1 MFLIFS
7 QSKNSGPLYKKNLFI
22 YSLKKQKFKYVP
34 QKIYFIYIYIYIYIF
49 TKTNIL
55 NRKSIFTLKQKSFKY
70 FYTY

>member
-7 QSKNSGPLYKKNLFI
+7 QSRNSGPLYKKNLFI
-22 YSLKKQKFKYVP
+22 YSLKKQKFKHVP
-34 QKIYFIYIYIYIYIF
+34 QKIYFVYIYIF